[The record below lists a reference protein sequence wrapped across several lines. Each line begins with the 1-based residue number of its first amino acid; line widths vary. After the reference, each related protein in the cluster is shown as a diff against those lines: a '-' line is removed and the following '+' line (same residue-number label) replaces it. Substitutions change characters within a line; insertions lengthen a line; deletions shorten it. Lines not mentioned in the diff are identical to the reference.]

1 MPELEFNPMFFAQL
15 KNELWKLF
23 GKKRTYIGF
32 GAFILV
38 QTVMLLMFRYTRW
51 QDQFER
57 LLAGNGYLASEYIS
71 ALTVALQMLLP
82 QVLLLLPLYVAL
94 IGGDLVAKE
103 VEDGT
108 LRMILSRPIS
118 RLRLLVMKW
127 LAGIIFSAVL
137 VLALGLIA
145 LCFARI
151 VFPWKGMFAF
161 SLLRSTFGI
170 FSASEGLLLYS
181 ISLLFVVANSVAL
194 LSVAFM
200 FSCFNIKPAAATI
213 LSLSYLFINMVMEN
227 LPFFEDYQNW
237 FITHHFDCW
246 LLVFRTPTPW
256 PQILQ
261 SEAILL
267 GISATA
273 FVIGSTAF
281 LVRDIKS

>member
-1 MPELEFNPMFFAQL
+1 MFFAQL

-32 GAFILV
+32 GAFLLV
-38 QTVMLLMFRYTRW
+38 QTILLLMFRYTNW
-51 QDQFER
+51 QGQVER
-57 LLAGNGYLASEYIS
+57 VLAGNGFLASDYIS
-71 ALTVALQMLLP
+71 PLTAALMMLMP
-82 QVLLLLPLYVAL
+82 QVLMLLPLYVAL
-94 IGGDLVAKE
+94 VGGDLVAKE
-103 VEDGT
+103 TEGGT

-118 RLRLLVMKW
+118 RLRLLTVKW
-127 LAGIIFSAVL
+127 VAGMIFSALL
-137 VLALGLIA
+137 VITLGIIA
-145 LCFARI
+145 LCFARVI
-151 VFPWKGMFAF
+151 FPWKGLFAF
-161 SLLRSTFGI
+161 APLRGTFGV
-170 FSASEGLLLYS
+170 FPAGEGLLLYS
-181 ISLLFVVANSVAL
+181 WSIMFVAANTIAQ

-227 LPFFEDYQNW
+227 IPFFEPYQDW